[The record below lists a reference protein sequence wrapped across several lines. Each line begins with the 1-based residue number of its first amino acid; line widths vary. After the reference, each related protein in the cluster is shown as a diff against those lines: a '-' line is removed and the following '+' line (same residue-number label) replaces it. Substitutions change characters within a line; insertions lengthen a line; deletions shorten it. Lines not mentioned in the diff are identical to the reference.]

1 MWTLLKELGY
11 TLREIDSASKAA
23 DDIRKHRIKSIR
35 YKGIHDFQYKM
46 GKIMR
51 RGSGNG
57 SGSGSGGLGTKGG
70 SSNTASAAAHVVA

>member
-57 SGSGSGGLGTKGG
+57 SGGLVTKGG